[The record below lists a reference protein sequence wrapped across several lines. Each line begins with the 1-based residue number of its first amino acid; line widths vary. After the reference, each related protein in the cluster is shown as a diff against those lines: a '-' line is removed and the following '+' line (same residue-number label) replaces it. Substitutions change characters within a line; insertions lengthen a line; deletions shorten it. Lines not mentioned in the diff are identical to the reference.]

1 MLRYTHN
8 ELLFCINLM
17 MKVRIFGMEMWN
29 YCSEMNGHLSLVIA
43 ELDKNRLD
51 LADKMECE
59 AG

>member
-1 MLRYTHN
+1 
-8 ELLFCINLM
+8 M